1 MVRAVTNAMVR
12 LGGSLPRARV
22 LCVGWLAIMVWGLV
36 ACRSAQGVG
45 VVQAERIKDRTAS
58 ARAIVKK
65 YDIEKEDE
73 KALSE
78 LFDEIDEQAETL
90 GKDRDKE
97 AVKAESNASAA
108 SKWRVLIGS
117 LIALAV
123 AAVLWFGRG
132 FFLRILS
139 GGVAK

>member
-1 MVRAVTNAMVR
+1 MYAVVR
-12 LGGSLPRARV
+12 LCGFNSRARV
-22 LCVGWLAIMVWGLV
+22 LCLAWLAIMGPGLV

>member
-1 MVRAVTNAMVR
+1 VRAVINAVVR
-12 LGGSLPRARV
+12 LGGLVPCARFI
-22 LCVGWLAIMVWGLV
+22 CVGWLAFVGLGFS

-97 AVKAESNASAA
+97 AVKAEENASAA
-108 SKWRVLIGS
+108 SKWRWLVGS

-123 AAVLWFGRG
+123 VAVLWFGRG

-139 GGVAK
+139 GGIAK

>member
-1 MVRAVTNAMVR
+1 MRAVISAVVR
-12 LGGSLPRARV
+12 LGRFVPCARF
-22 LCVGWLAIMVWGLV
+22 LCLGWLAFMGVGFS

-45 VVQAERIKDRTAS
+45 VVQAERIKDRTKD

-73 KALSE
+73 EALSQ

-108 SKWRVLIGS
+108 SKWRWFIGG
-117 LIALAV
+117 LVALAV
-123 AAVLWFGRG
+123 LVGLWFGRS
-132 FFLRILS
+132 FILRILS
-139 GGVAK
+139 GGIAK

>member
-1 MVRAVTNAMVR
+1 MRAVINAVVR
-12 LGGSLPRARV
+12 LGGLVPCARFI
-22 LCVGWLAIMVWGLV
+22 CVGWLAFVGLGFS

-45 VVQAERIKDRTAS
+45 VVQAERIKDRTKD

-73 KALSE
+73 EALSQ

-97 AVKAESNASAA
+97 AVKAEDNAIAA
-108 SKWRVLIGS
+108 SKWRFLIGGLIAVAVLIG
-117 LIALAV
+117 
-123 AAVLWFGRG
+123 LWFGRS
-132 FFLRILS
+132 FIIRILS
-139 GGVAK
+139 GGIAK